1 MKLLYENISF
11 SLFSINTDRLFCFL
25 FSELVVYQITQVFKL
40 KVIVCNTNDHQTE
53 LSSVF

>member
-11 SLFSINTDRLFCFL
+11 SLFSINTDSLFCFL
-25 FSELVVYQITQVFKL
+25 FSQLVVYQITQVFKL
-40 KVIVCNTNDHQTE
+40 KVIVCNTNGHQTE